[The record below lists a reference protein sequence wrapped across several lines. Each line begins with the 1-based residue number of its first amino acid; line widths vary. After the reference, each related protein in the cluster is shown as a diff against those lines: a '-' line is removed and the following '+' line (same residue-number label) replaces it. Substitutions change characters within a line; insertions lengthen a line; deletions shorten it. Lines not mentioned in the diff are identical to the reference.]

1 MRRHLRYLAVPTA
14 LIAALSIPAH
24 AQESRH
30 ESFPFQPG
38 QRLEAKLE
46 RGDIEYRPGSA
57 ARLEI
62 TVSVDNGKIAD
73 VAEVRFMPG
82 ASGLLIEADALGNGA
97 TGVLSW
103 LFGGSNDSKNHLKF
117 VVEGPARADLALST
131 SGGDVRIGDVEG
143 KAVLATSGGN
153 ITFGAVTGTL
163 TAATSGGDVGGRMVT
178 GPATLATSGGNIRIE
193 TGGEGLKMRTSGG
206 DIAVGSADG
215 PIELA
220 TSGGNIRVG
229 DSPSDVSAST
239 SGGDVE
245 VGRIGGSL
253 KVATSGGNVRIVQA
267 GGDGNVTTSGGDI
280 SIGEAAGRL
289 KAFSSGGNLMVTL
302 ADGNDAGGTIG
313 TSGGLL
319 TVRIP
324 TGLGL
329 DIDANARGGRIMST
343 LAFSTSTAEAK
354 DRLVATL
361 AGGGNL
367 LTLRNEDGDIRIE
380 AAQSR

>member
-1 MRRHLRYLAVPTA
+1 MLAIPTA
-14 LIAALSIPAH
+14 LITALSLPAL

-46 RGDIEYRPGSA
+46 RGDIEYRSGSA
-57 ARLEI
+57 STLEVTI
-62 TVSVDNGKIAD
+62 SVDQGKIAD
-73 VAEVRFMPG
+73 VAEVRLAPG
-82 ASGLLIEADALGNGA
+82 ATGVLIEADAVGGGA
-97 TGVLSW
+97 SGVLSW
-103 LFGGSNDSKNHLKF
+103 LFGGGNDSHTRLKF

-143 KAVLATSGGN
+143 KAVLASSGGN
-153 ITFGAVTGTL
+153 VDFGTVTGTL
-163 TAATSGGDVGGRMVT
+163 TAATSGGDVGGHTVT
-178 GPATLATSGGNIRIE
+178 GAATLATSGGNIRIE
-193 TGGEGLKMRTSGG
+193 MAGENLRMRTSGG

-215 PIELA
+215 PIDLA
-220 TSGGNIRVG
+220 TSGGNIKVG

-245 VGRIGGSL
+245 IGRVGGSL
-253 KVATSGGNVRIVQA
+253 KVATSGGNVRIAQA

-280 SIGEAAGRL
+280 SIAEAAGRL

-302 ADGNDAGGTIG
+302 AEGNDAGGTIG

-324 TGLGL
+324 PGLGL
-329 DIDANARGGRIMST
+329 EIDANAKGGRVTST

-380 AAQSR
+380 AAAGR